1 MLTLPERM
9 PELGLCVVELCVERG
24 LLHEGSQP
32 KLLGLYLGLCLG
44 LCELDVRVTPALPSE
59 AQQPLP
65 QSTKVP
71 GKHLVRSSAAIS
83 AGKGVFLLSICRSE
97 RAGTSKPALGMAPGA
112 AQHPRLHEEDAAH
125 TLVSSGPKPWRGRPS
140 DGPLSSPRV
149 WQTDWVL
156 RRQS

>member
-83 AGKGVFLLSICRSE
+83 AGKGVFLLSNFWRKKTRKTSE
-97 RAGTSKPALGMAPGA
+97 KKR
-112 AQHPRLHEEDAAH
+112 RY
-125 TLVSSGPKPWRGRPS
+125 RPS
-140 DGPLSSPRV
+140 SSTHTYHLSAYSTRDLQGYP
-149 WQTDWVL
+149 QTKTTWIF
-156 RRQS
+156 S